1 MYILEYN
8 STYLSIYLLPRYL
21 VAMATLLLEIL
32 PIVLIYKKEKEA
44 EREKRT
50 ERKKDRKL
58 LILTYISQT
67 VCSRLFRYAY
77 RISSL
82 L

>member
-8 STYLSIYLLPRYL
+8 STYLSGYLLPRYL

-32 PIVLIYKKEKEA
+32 PIALVDRKEKEA
-44 EREKRT
+44 EREKET
-50 ERKKDRKL
+50 ERKK
-58 LILTYISQT
+58 IANQTHISQT
-67 VCSRLFRYAY
+67 VCSRLFRYMY